1 MTDQPAP
8 YSQEAEEAVLGA
20 VIVNPN
26 AFLTIA
32 SFLTKDEFFFVRNGY
47 IWEGLSRLHDRKES
61 VDYVTLAKELQDMG
75 HLEMIG
81 GPAYLTQLINAAP
94 SSQNAEIYGRLVERS
109 AIRRKLIIAAD
120 EIKDLARNE
129 EMTIE
134 SVTAE
139 VENRLFTVTDKQV
152 KREFVSMSEAVS
164 EYFDRIEYLMDH
176 QNESFGVPS
185 GFRDLDALFGGFQRS
200 DLMIFAARPGM
211 GKTSFLITTAVNVA
225 RLGGR
230 VAIFTMEMGVDQF
243 VQRMISMETGISS
256 QQLRLGKLSPR
267 EYSRFVEAAG
277 RVSNFPIFIDDTP
290 ALNPMQM
297 RTKCRRLMHEHG
309 IDLIL
314 VDYLQL
320 MNSGGFYQNNRV
332 QEVSFISRSLKELAR
347 ELNVPMISAA
357 QLSRAVEQRQ
367 DKRPVLSDLRE
378 SGCLAEESLVYL
390 PDEGKYTP
398 IKDLVGKKGFNVLSL
413 NTDTWELESDQ
424 VTNAFC
430 TGTKPVYRL
439 TTALGRTIRATG
451 NHKFLTIS
459 GWQRLDK
466 LSPKE
471 RIAVPRQIE
480 AVGKQTMSNDE
491 LALLGHLIGDGCV
504 LPRHS
509 IQYTT
514 VELDLA
520 ELVSNLATSIFEDE
534 LKPRVQKE
542 TNQHWYQVFMP
553 TTRHI
558 THGVRNPISEWFEEL
573 GIFGLRSF
581 EKFIPKK
588 VFQQTKESIA
598 TFLRHL
604 WATDGSIGIKKTSNR
619 NYPNVY
625 YASSSEQLARDVQSL
640 LLRLGINARLSRIG
654 QGNKGRDQFHI
665 SVTGIPD
672 LQKYIQYIGA
682 VGEYKLSRL
691 SDVKDYVSNHI
702 ANTNRD
708 VIPREIWRQYA
719 VPAMQA
725 IGMTTRQMQAKL
737 GNNYCGTG
745 LYKQNVSRDRAI
757 RLAEVVQSQTLTQLA
772 QSDIYWDKIVS
783 IEPDGET
790 EVYDLTVSNNSNFIC
805 QDIQVHNSLEQDADI
820 VMFLYRD
827 SVYNEASEFPNQAD
841 IIVAKHRNGPTDT
854 ISLYFDNTI
863 TKFMDGVTR
872 KVDLG
877 EY

>member
-8 YSQEAEEAVLGA
+8 YSQEAEEATLGA

-32 SFLTKDEFFFVRNGY
+32 SFLTKDEFFFMRNGY
-47 IWEGLSRLHDRKES
+47 IWEALTRLHDRKDS

-94 SSQNAEIYGRLVERS
+94 SSQNAEVYGRLVERS

-134 SVTAE
+134 TVTSE

-164 EYFDRIEYLMDH
+164 EYFDRIEYLMEN

-211 GKTSFLITTAVNVA
+211 GKCVTGDTLIPTEYGLMPVRDLKPEGVEPIPDIDNEGVYYPLEIDVQTPDGIRKTAYFYDSGIKPTLKISTRTGYSVTGTHHHPVLVLNDAGEKVWKPLNELQCGDFVATLDTVSSPSPTYINQYSNTAETTMELSPDLIVTPTLIWDEITQIENDGEQHCYDLTVPDGHAFVTNGIVSHNTSFLITTAVNVA

-309 IDLIL
+309 IDLVL

-332 QEVSFISRSLKELAR
+332 QEVSFISRNLKELAR

-378 SGCLAEESLVYL
+378 SGCLAGESLVYL

-398 IKDLVGKKGFNVLSL
+398 IKDLVGKKDFHVLSL
-413 NTDTWELESDQ
+413 NTETWKLEHDV
-424 VTNAFC
+424 VTNAFS
-430 TGTKPVYRL
+430 TGKKPVYRL
-439 TTALGRTIRATG
+439 TTALGRTIRATA
-451 NHKFLTIS
+451 NHKFLTIC
-459 GWQRLDK
+459 GWQRLDE
-466 LSPKE
+466 LSINE
-471 RIAVPRQIE
+471 RIAIPRQIE
-480 AVGKQTMSNDE
+480 AVGEQQDVS
-491 LALLGHLIGDGCV
+491 
-504 LPRHS
+504 
-509 IQYTT
+509 
-514 VELDLA
+514 A
-520 ELVSNLATSIFEDE
+520 EVKSVQNQATA
-534 LKPRVQKE
+534 V
-542 TNQHWYQVFMP
+542 
-553 TTRHI
+553 
-558 THGVRNPISEWFEEL
+558 
-573 GIFGLRSF
+573 
-581 EKFIPKK
+581 
-588 VFQQTKESIA
+588 
-598 TFLRHL
+598 
-604 WATDGSIGIKKTSNR
+604 
-619 NYPNVY
+619 
-625 YASSSEQLARDVQSL
+625 
-640 LLRLGINARLSRIG
+640 INKI
-654 QGNKGRDQFHI
+654 
-665 SVTGIPD
+665 
-672 LQKYIQYIGA
+672 
-682 VGEYKLSRL
+682 
-691 SDVKDYVSNHI
+691 
-702 ANTNRD
+702 NRD
-708 VIPREIWRQYA
+708 
-719 VPAMQA
+719 
-725 IGMTTRQMQAKL
+725 T
-737 GNNYCGTG
+737 
-745 LYKQNVSRDRAI
+745 S
-757 RLAEVVQSQTLTQLA
+757 TQLA
-772 QSDIYWDKIVS
+772 QSDVYWDKIVS

-790 EVYDLTVSNNSNFIC
+790 EVYDLTVRKNSNFIC

-854 ISLYFDNTI
+854 ISLYFDSKV
-863 TKFMDGVTR
+863 TKFVDGVTR